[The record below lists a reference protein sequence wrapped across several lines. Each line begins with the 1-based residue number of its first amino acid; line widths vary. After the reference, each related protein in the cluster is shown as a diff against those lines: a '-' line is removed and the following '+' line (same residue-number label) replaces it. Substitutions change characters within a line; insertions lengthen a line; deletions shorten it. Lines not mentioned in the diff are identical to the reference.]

1 MTILADV
8 SNETVVAALDK
19 TAVVSTLD
27 GVTTAMVA
35 FVLVGLVY
43 PRIIKKRQHFF
54 AIVGVVMAIILFHA
68 LALMMR
74 ATGFTVFTG
83 VLTGLLQIAGIG
95 LAVMST
101 GGLGA
106 KELAGELSR
115 SYEVMR
121 RGEETKEVII
131 PIGMNKK
138 SDADAPVERVVY
150 NIDTPP
156 GPAGKPASPGDQ
168 SIPLEE

>member
-19 TAVVSTLD
+19 TAIVSTLD
-27 GVTTAMVA
+27 GVTTALAA

-43 PRIIKKRQHFF
+43 PHIIKRRQHFF
-54 AIVGVVMAIILFHA
+54 TIVGVVMAIIFFHA
-68 LALMMR
+68 LALMVR

-83 VLTGLLQIAGIG
+83 VLTGLLQIAGIA
-95 LAVMST
+95 LAVMSS

-106 KELAGELSR
+106 KELAGEMSR
-115 SYEVMR
+115 SYEVIR

-131 PIGMNKK
+131 PLGMSKK
-138 SDADAPVERVVY
+138 SDADAPGERKVY

-156 GPAGKPASPGDQ
+156 GPASKPAPSGDQ
-168 SIPLEE
+168 SIPLDE